1 MHHTYLAN
9 MTRHAQCQCGALSAD
24 AEGDHEA
31 VVLCSCLECQA
42 RSGSAFG
49 LGIYYQ
55 RAQVSLKGE
64 AREYVRV
71 ADSGQPFHQFFCP
84 KCATTLYWHSDRD
97 PDRIGIAVGAF
108 DDVHF
113 APPAR
118 SVFEQ
123 SKHDWFALPAG
134 LPGFSRGR
142 DSPRTR

>member
-1 MHHTYLAN
+1 

-49 LGIYYQ
+49 LGVYYK

-71 ADSGQPFHQFFCP
+71 ADSGKPFHQFFCP
-84 KCATTLYWHSDRD
+84 SCATTLYWHSDRD
-97 PDRIGIAVGAF
+97 PERIGIAVGAF
-108 DDVHF
+108 GDAHF
-113 APPAR
+113 PPPAR
-118 SVFEQ
+118 SVFEER
-123 SKHDWFALPAG
+123 KHAWFALPADM
-134 LPGFSRGR
+134 PGFIRGR
-142 DSPRTR
+142 DSERTR